1 MTASKT
7 AKAFGKINMTLAVT
21 GRRNDGYHTLCSVM
35 QSISL
40 CNVVKAF
47 RTEGGGVTLYCDD
60 PALPTDERNTAYR
73 AAQAFFCTAGLPR
86 RSGIFIKLQKQVPYQ
101 AGLGSAS
108 ADAAGVL
115 ATCNA
120 LFGQPLS
127 QRRLLALAAK
137 IGADVPFCLAG
148 GTKLAEGI
156 GDVFT
161 PLPNC
166 PGCTLLILHPGEGV
180 STPEAYRRFDALQNP
195 VQPHAAPMIAALHTG
210 DLHSIAAACGN
221 VFEQCCP
228 VAAVAEMKAA
238 LLKSGALGSAM
249 SGSGT
254 AVFGIFADV
263 LSAEKARE
271 ALLPSGWKSWLA
283 SPVDCGVI
291 VE

>member
-1 MTASKT
+1 MTESIT
-7 AKAFGKINMTLAVT
+7 AKAFGKINMTLAIT
-21 GRRNDGYHTLCSVM
+21 GRRDDGYHTLCSVM
-35 QSISL
+35 QSISI
-40 CNVVKAF
+40 CNVVKVF
-47 RTEGGGVTLYCDD
+47 KTEGGGVTLNCDD

-73 AAQAFFCTAGLPR
+73 AAQTFLCHAGLPR
-86 RSGIFIKLQKQVPYQ
+86 RSGIFVKLQKRVPYQ

-115 ATCNA
+115 AACNV
-120 LFGQPLS
+120 LFGQPFS
-127 QRRLLALAAK
+127 QQHLLEIAAK
-137 IGADVPFCLAG
+137 IGADVPFCLTG

-156 GDVFT
+156 GDIFT

-166 PGCTLLILHPGEGV
+166 PDCTLLILHPGEGV

-195 VQPHAAPMIAALHTG
+195 VQPQAQPMIAALHSG
-210 DLHSIAAACGN
+210 DLHQVATACGN

-238 LLKSGALGSAM
+238 LLRAGALGSAM

-254 AVFGIFADV
+254 AVFGLFADA
-263 LSAEKARE
+263 LSAQRARE
-271 ALLPSGWKSWLA
+271 ALLPFGWKSWLA
-283 SPVDCGVI
+283 NPVNCGVL

>member
-1 MTASKT
+1 MTESVT
-7 AKAFGKINMTLAVT
+7 AKAFGKINMTLAIT
-21 GRRNDGYHTLCSVM
+21 GRREDGYHTLCSVM

-40 CNVVKAF
+40 CNVVKVF
-47 RTEGGGVTLYCDD
+47 KTEGGGVTLICDD

-73 AAQAFFCTAGLPR
+73 AAQAFLCYAGLPR
-86 RSGIFIKLQKQVPYQ
+86 RSGIFVKLQKQVPYQ

-115 ATCNA
+115 AACNV
-120 LFGQPLS
+120 LFEHPLS
-127 QRRLLALAAK
+127 PQRLLEIAAK
-137 IGADVPFCLAG
+137 IGADVPFCLTG

-161 PLPNC
+161 PLPSC
-166 PGCTLLILHPGEGV
+166 PDCTLLILHPNEGV
-180 STPEAYRRFDALQNP
+180 STPEAYSRFDALTNP
-195 VQPHAAPMIAALHTG
+195 VQPQAAPIISALQSA
-210 DLHSIAAACGN
+210 DLHQVAAACGN

-238 LLKSGALGSAM
+238 LLKAGALGSAM

-254 AVFGIFADV
+254 AVFGIFADA

-271 ALLPSGWKSWLA
+271 ALLPFGWKSWLA
-283 SPVDCGVI
+283 NPVNYGVLI
-291 VE
+291 E